1 VIPTAVGSADVTS
14 LVADRI
20 VREILTSLALRRR
33 PDATG
38 LRGFGARALGSVRF
52 ARMAGRR
59 HKHIVLILA
68 REVASNLATPAL
80 IADEEGRLVF
90 YNEAAEAVL
99 GRPFAEAGEVPL
111 DEWTATFDPRT
122 LEDAK
127 PLPDH
132 RRPATIALT
141 ERRPAHERFRIRS
154 RDGVERE
161 VSATALPLFAHAD
174 EFVGIIAFAWREQ

>member
-1 VIPTAVGSADVTS
+1 
-14 LVADRI
+14 
-20 VREILTSLALRRR
+20 
-33 PDATG
+33 
-38 LRGFGARALGSVRF
+38 
-52 ARMAGRR
+52 MAPRR

-90 YNEAAEAVL
+90 YNEAAEAVI
-99 GRPFAEAGEVPL
+99 GRPFAEAGEMQL
-111 DEWTATFDPRT
+111 DEWTASFDPRT
-122 LEDAK
+122 LDDAE
-127 PLPDH
+127 PLPAD
-132 RRPATIALT
+132 RTPGRIALA
-141 ERRPAHERFRIRS
+141 ERHPAHERFRIRS

>member
-1 VIPTAVGSADVTS
+1 MDS
-14 LVADRI
+14 
-20 VREILTSLALRRR
+20 RRQ
-33 PDATG
+33 
-38 LRGFGARALGSVRF
+38 
-52 ARMAGRR
+52 
-59 HKHIVLILA
+59 KHLVLILA

-80 IADEEGRLVF
+80 IADDEGRLVY

-111 DEWTATFDPRT
+111 DEWTASFDPRT
-122 LEDAK
+122 IDGAE
-127 PLPDH
+127 PLPEH
-132 RRPATIALT
+132 RRPASIALA

-174 EFVGIIAFAWREQ
+174 EFVGIIAFAWRER